1 MKRFFSI
8 ASALCAAAT
17 LLTSCQKEEDSTMKL
32 AQELTAELQSVTSKS
47 QADASAERVK
57 VLYERFINSL
67 NRPLTGDGSALY
79 KSCGDKETD
88 PRSEEFAKA
97 LQALAKEIGRVRASK
112 PVPEFDQPVD
122 DQILYAAVEKH
133 RHLTQPE
140 RPRKNYGEASA
151 EEIEVVKQ
159 HSDLAGGIADENKQR
174 WLNNTLYGST
184 ESEGEEFKE
193 LTMFDECYGSTAM
206 QEALA
211 YKSTPSQQ
219 ELFSAPEAPAA
230 PEKKEAQPDP
240 DPETAEAP
248 ALTVTDG
255 DSSDSGD
262 DEDSGDS
269 DTDSDSDSGDDSS
282 DSSDSDSDSDSDSGS
297 DSSSDS
303 GDDSG
308 LDIDTDDSSSDSSS
322 DDSSSDSSD
331 SGTDDTSTDSSD
343 DSGTDS
349 GDSTDST
356 DDSSSD
362 DSGSS
367 ESGSDDGDDF
377 DISL

>member
-240 DPETAEAP
+240 EPETAEAP

-282 DSSDSDSDSDSDSGS
+282 DSSDSDSDSDSGS

-362 DSGSS
+362 DGGSS
-367 ESGSDDGDDF
+367 DSGSDDGDDF

>member
-17 LLTSCQKEEDSTMKL
+17 LLTSCQKEEESTLKL
-32 AQELTAELQSVTSKS
+32 AQELTEELQSVVNKS

-67 NRPLTGDGSALY
+67 NRPMTGDGSALY
-79 KSCGDKETD
+79 KSCGNPETD

-112 PVPEFDQPVD
+112 PVPSYDQPVD
-122 DQILYAAVEKH
+122 DQILYTAVEKH

-151 EEIEVVKQ
+151 EEIEVVQQ

-174 WLNNTLYGST
+174 WMNNTLYGST
-184 ESEGEEFKE
+184 DSDGEEFKE

-211 YKSTPSQQ
+211 YKTTPSKQ

-230 PEKKEAQPDP
+230 PEKKEAQPEP
-240 DPETAEAP
+240 EPETAEAP
-248 ALTVTDG
+248 ALTGLDSG
-255 DSSDSGD
+255 SSSSDD
-262 DEDSGDS
+262 EEDSGDS
-269 DTDSDSDSGDDSS
+269 DSGSDDDSSDADTDTDIDTGDSSDDSGDDSS
-282 DSSDSDSDSDSDSGS
+282 DSSDTS

-303 GDDSG
+303 SDSST
-308 LDIDTDDSSSDSSS
+308 DTDDIGLDSGSDDSSDSGADSGSDDSSS
-322 DDSSSDSSD
+322 DDSSSDSGSE
-331 SGTDDTSTDSSD
+331 
-343 DSGTDS
+343 
-349 GDSTDST
+349 
-356 DDSSSD
+356 

-367 ESGSDDGDDF
+367 EDDDELDLG
-377 DISL
+377 I

>member
-1 MKRFFSI
+1 
-8 ASALCAAAT
+8 
-17 LLTSCQKEEDSTMKL
+17 MKL

-240 DPETAEAP
+240 EPETAEAP

-362 DSGSS
+362 DGGSS
-367 ESGSDDGDDF
+367 DSGSDDGDDF

>member
-17 LLTSCQKEEDSTMKL
+17 LLTSCQKEEESTLKL
-32 AQELTAELQSVTSKS
+32 AQELTEELQSVVNKS

-67 NRPLTGDGSALY
+67 NRPMTGDGSALY
-79 KSCGDKETD
+79 KSCGNPETD

-112 PVPEFDQPVD
+112 PVPSYDQPVD
-122 DQILYAAVEKH
+122 DQILYTAVEKH

-151 EEIEVVKQ
+151 EEIEVVQQ

-174 WLNNTLYGST
+174 WMNNTLYGST
-184 ESEGEEFKE
+184 DSDGEEFKE

-211 YKSTPSQQ
+211 YKTTPSKQ

-230 PEKKEAQPDP
+230 PEKKEAQPEP
-240 DPETAEAP
+240 EPETAEAP
-248 ALTVTDG
+248 ALTGLDSG
-255 DSSDSGD
+255 SSSSDD
-262 DEDSGDS
+262 EEDSGDS
-269 DTDSDSDSGDDSS
+269 DSGSDDDSSDTSDTDTDTDIDTGDSSDDSGDDSTDSS
-282 DSSDSDSDSDSDSGS
+282 DSSDSSDTS

-303 GDDSG
+303 SDSST
-308 LDIDTDDSSSDSSS
+308 DTDDIGLDSGSDDSSDSGTDSGSDDSSS
-322 DDSSSDSSD
+322 DDSSSDS
-331 SGTDDTSTDSSD
+331 G
-343 DSGTDS
+343 
-349 GDSTDST
+349 
-356 DDSSSD
+356 SD

-367 ESGSDDGDDF
+367 EDDDELDLG
-377 DISL
+377 I

>member
-240 DPETAEAP
+240 EPETAEAP

-282 DSSDSDSDSDSDSGS
+282 DSSDSDSDSDSGS

-362 DSGSS
+362 DGGSS
-367 ESGSDDGDDF
+367 DSESDDGDDF

>member
-1 MKRFFSI
+1 
-8 ASALCAAAT
+8 
-17 LLTSCQKEEDSTMKL
+17 MKL

-240 DPETAEAP
+240 EPETAEAP

-255 DSSDSGD
+255 DSSDAGD

-269 DTDSDSDSGDDSS
+269 DTDSDSGDDSS
-282 DSSDSDSDSDSDSGS
+282 DSSDSDSDSDSGS

-331 SGTDDTSTDSSD
+331 SGADDTSTDSSD

-362 DSGSS
+362 DGGSS
-367 ESGSDDGDDF
+367 DSGSDDGDDF

>member
-17 LLTSCQKEEDSTMKL
+17 LLTSCQKEEDSTLKL
-32 AQELTAELQSVTSKS
+32 AQELTEELQSVVNKS

-67 NRPLTGDGSALY
+67 NRPMTGDGSALY
-79 KSCGDKETD
+79 KSCGNPETD

-112 PVPEFDQPVD
+112 PVPSYDQPVD
-122 DQILYAAVEKH
+122 DQILYTAVEKH

-151 EEIEVVKQ
+151 EEIEVVQQ

-174 WLNNTLYGST
+174 WLHNTLYGST
-184 ESEGEEFKE
+184 DSDGEEFKE

-211 YKSTPSQQ
+211 YKTTPSKQ

-230 PEKKEAQPDP
+230 PEKKEAQPEP
-240 DPETAEAP
+240 EPETAEAP
-248 ALTVTDG
+248 ALTG
-255 DSSDSGD
+255 LNSDSSSSDD

-269 DTDSDSDSGDDSS
+269 DSSSDDDSSDSSDTDTDIDTGDSSDDSGDDSS
-282 DSSDSDSDSDSDSGS
+282 DSSDST
-297 DSSSDS
+297 
-303 GDDSG
+303 
-308 LDIDTDDSSSDSSS
+308 DTDDSSSDTSDSSDTSTDTDDIGLDSGSDDSSDSGTDSGSDDSSS
-322 DDSSSDSSD
+322 DDSSSDS
-331 SGTDDTSTDSSD
+331 G
-343 DSGTDS
+343 
-349 GDSTDST
+349 
-356 DDSSSD
+356 SD

-367 ESGSDDGDDF
+367 EDDDELDLG
-377 DISL
+377 I

>member
-240 DPETAEAP
+240 EPETAEAP

-322 DDSSSDSSD
+322 DDSSSDS
-331 SGTDDTSTDSSD
+331 GTDDTSTDSSD

-367 ESGSDDGDDF
+367 DSGSDDGDDF

>member
-240 DPETAEAP
+240 EPETAEAP

-262 DEDSGDS
+262 DEDSGNS

-362 DSGSS
+362 DGGSS
-367 ESGSDDGDDF
+367 DSGSDDGDDF

>member
-240 DPETAEAP
+240 EPETAEAP

-255 DSSDSGD
+255 DSSDAGD

-269 DTDSDSDSGDDSS
+269 DTDSDSGDDSS
-282 DSSDSDSDSDSDSGS
+282 DSSDSDSDSDSGS

-331 SGTDDTSTDSSD
+331 SGADDTSTDSSD

-362 DSGSS
+362 DGGSS
-367 ESGSDDGDDF
+367 DSGSDDGDDF

>member
-240 DPETAEAP
+240 EPETAEAP

-262 DEDSGDS
+262 DEDSEDS

-282 DSSDSDSDSDSDSGS
+282 DSSDSDSDSDSGS

-362 DSGSS
+362 DGGSS
-367 ESGSDDGDDF
+367 DSGSDDGDDF

>member
-1 MKRFFSI
+1 
-8 ASALCAAAT
+8 
-17 LLTSCQKEEDSTMKL
+17 MKL

-193 LTMFDECYGSTAM
+193 LTMFDECF
-206 QEALA
+206 L
-211 YKSTPSQQ
+211 P
-219 ELFSAPEAPAA
+219 
-230 PEKKEAQPDP
+230 
-240 DPETAEAP
+240 
-248 ALTVTDG
+248 
-255 DSSDSGD
+255 
-262 DEDSGDS
+262 
-269 DTDSDSDSGDDSS
+269 
-282 DSSDSDSDSDSDSGS
+282 
-297 DSSSDS
+297 
-303 GDDSG
+303 
-308 LDIDTDDSSSDSSS
+308 
-322 DDSSSDSSD
+322 
-331 SGTDDTSTDSSD
+331 
-343 DSGTDS
+343 
-349 GDSTDST
+349 
-356 DDSSSD
+356 
-362 DSGSS
+362 
-367 ESGSDDGDDF
+367 
-377 DISL
+377 

>member
-240 DPETAEAP
+240 EPETAEAP

-362 DSGSS
+362 DGGSS
-367 ESGSDDGDDF
+367 DSGSDDGDDF

>member
-17 LLTSCQKEEDSTMKL
+17 LLTSCQKEEESTLKL
-32 AQELTAELQSVTSKS
+32 AQELTEELQSVVNKS

-67 NRPLTGDGSALY
+67 NRPMTGDGSALY
-79 KSCGDKETD
+79 KSCGNPETD

-112 PVPEFDQPVD
+112 PVPSYDQPVD
-122 DQILYAAVEKH
+122 DQILYTSVEKH

-151 EEIEVVKQ
+151 EEIEVVQQ

-174 WLNNTLYGST
+174 WMNNTLYGST
-184 ESEGEEFKE
+184 DSDGEEFKE

-211 YKSTPSQQ
+211 YKTTPSKQ

-230 PEKKEAQPDP
+230 PEKKEAQPEP
-240 DPETAEAP
+240 EPETAEAP
-248 ALTVTDG
+248 ALTGLDSG
-255 DSSDSGD
+255 SSSSDD
-262 DEDSGDS
+262 EEDSGDS
-269 DTDSDSDSGDDSS
+269 DSGSDDDSSDSSDTDTDTDIDTGDSSDDSGDDSS
-282 DSSDSDSDSDSDSGS
+282 DSSDSSDTS

-303 GDDSG
+303 SDSST
-308 LDIDTDDSSSDSSS
+308 DTDDIGLDSGSDDSSDSGTDSGSDDSSS
-322 DDSSSDSSD
+322 DDSSSDSGSE
-331 SGTDDTSTDSSD
+331 
-343 DSGTDS
+343 
-349 GDSTDST
+349 
-356 DDSSSD
+356 DSSSED
-362 DSGSS
+362 DDELDLG
-367 ESGSDDGDDF
+367 
-377 DISL
+377 I

>member
-240 DPETAEAP
+240 EPETAEAP

-269 DTDSDSDSGDDSS
+269 ETDSDSDSGDDSS
-282 DSSDSDSDSDSDSGS
+282 DSSDSDSDSGS

-362 DSGSS
+362 DGGSS
-367 ESGSDDGDDF
+367 DSGSDDGDDF

>member
-32 AQELTAELQSVTSKS
+32 AQELTVELQSVTSKS

-240 DPETAEAP
+240 EPETAEAP
-248 ALTVTDG
+248 ALTGTDG

-282 DSSDSDSDSDSDSGS
+282 DSSDSDSDSDSGS

-362 DSGSS
+362 DGGSS
-367 ESGSDDGDDF
+367 DSGSDDGDDF